1 MLYLGQ
7 MSGLCFAAYAIGLT
21 LLPRHPRAAGCCLAI
36 MVTKPNLALIALPAL
51 IAAPSA
57 AGVTFVLAA
66 LLWPIGSLLVSGP
79 ATLVDFLLRVY
90 AVRDTTLG
98 LVSSSLGSLLPLEG
112 TPHAV
117 VQFALLGALLGMMAW
132 LWWRRWRGMAFLTD
146 GAVDF
151 AAVMTLAALPYA
163 LVSDLLFALP
173 LLLRCAA
180 LRCLVVA
187 HPCCWPPGGSCRGL
201 PQYWRMR
208 AGAASQH
215 CCRPWLPSPSGAGSG
230 RDAYSARLP
239 CRLQRLQVAN
249 HRTGDLRL
257 GGSAGGDTNLLG
269 AVKPGWVD
277 LLEIID
283 AIRRFPR
290 PIAHGVDQP
299 VGVGAPV
306 IADDDDDIA

>member
-180 LRCLVVA
+180 LLGRSAPMLLAAWWVLPWLAAVLAHAGGGGIAALLPPLVTFTVWRRLGPRRLFGSPTLSA
-187 HPCCWPPGGSCRGL
+187 PAPPGSE
-201 PQYWRMR
+201 
-208 AGAASQH
+208 
-215 CCRPWLPSPSGAGSG
+215 SP
-230 RDAYSARLP
+230 
-239 CRLQRLQVAN
+239 
-249 HRTGDLRL
+249 
-257 GGSAGGDTNLLG
+257 
-269 AVKPGWVD
+269 
-277 LLEIID
+277 
-283 AIRRFPR
+283 
-290 PIAHGVDQP
+290 HG
-299 VGVGAPV
+299 
-306 IADDDDDIA
+306 